1 MDAGAEPCRNL
12 YPSISAYSFRTRR
25 RDNSCADCPRI
36 GRLIAGPCN
45 LPPLWAVAKRAK
57 DSISKVADTSPA
69 SMKRTRAAF
78 LGAVLGSCFAVS
90 GLAYIGFVFATRPL
104 HSELTADFVSAIVIR
119 PNSLSRIGALSC
131 LGDSVEACCRFLS
144 SSLKTSM
151 RSSKAGLPGLL
162 PTSTGQHL
170 NFLSFSR
177 RRIERFSTARELL
190 SGEQHTTEDFEIS
203 LRNKFVSSR
212 NGFSIYEHSCLDC
225 RRRTA
230 PGLLS
235 VIAERDK
242 VSEFL
247 HAKTSG
253 TPIDPSTKFAGIF
266 PAYA

>member
-1 MDAGAEPCRNL
+1 MGIRKACSEGSTSDMSCDAE
-12 YPSISAYSFRTRR
+12 SM
-25 RDNSCADCPRI
+25 
-36 GRLIAGPCN
+36 GRAR
-45 LPPLWAVAKRAK
+45 VAF
-57 DSISKVADTSPA
+57 V
-69 SMKRTRAAF
+69 
-78 LGAVLGSCFAVS
+78 GAVLGSCVAVS

-104 HSELTADFVSAIVIR
+104 HSGLTADFVSAIVIR

-266 PAYA
+266 PAHA